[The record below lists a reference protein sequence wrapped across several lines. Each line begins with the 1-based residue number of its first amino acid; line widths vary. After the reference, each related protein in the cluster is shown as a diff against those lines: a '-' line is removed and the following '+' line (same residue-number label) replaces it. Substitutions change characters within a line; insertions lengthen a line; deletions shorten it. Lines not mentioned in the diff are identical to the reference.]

1 MFVVII
7 ICSQKTC
14 YKGIVIVILTF
25 SSKLDMQNY
34 IDQLNEAQRAPV
46 LQKDGPMIVIAGAG
60 SGKTRVLT
68 LRIAYLMHQGVDAF
82 NILALTFTNK
92 AAREMKVR
100 IAQIVGSSE
109 AKNLWMGTFHS
120 VFAKILRAEAD
131 KLGYPS
137 NFTIYD
143 SQDSQRLIGQIIK
156 EMQLDKDIY
165 KPKEILSRIS
175 SYKNSLV
182 TVKAYY
188 NNPELQEADAMSKRP
203 RIGEIY
209 NNYVERCFKSGAMD
223 FDDLL
228 LKTNELLT
236 RFPDVLSKYQNR
248 FKYILVDEYQ
258 DTNHSQYLIVRA
270 LSDRF
275 QNICVVGDDAQSIY
289 AFRGANI
296 NNILNFQ
303 KDYEGVQT
311 YRLEQ
316 NYRSSRNIVEAANS
330 VIDNNKVKLEKVVW
344 TANDFGPKI
353 KVHRSLT
360 DGEEGRFV
368 ASTIFEEKMQ
378 NQKNNSDFAILY
390 RTNAQSRAMED
401 ALRKKDIPYRIYGGL
416 SFYQRKEIKD
426 VLSYLR
432 LVINPKDEEALVR
445 VINYPARG
453 IGNTTLDK
461 LTIAANHYKRS
472 IFEVVEHIDKIDL
485 KITAGTRN
493 KLSDFSNM
501 IKAFQALEETMD
513 AYQLTEHIV
522 KKTGLVQEMR
532 KDTTPEGITRMENIE
547 ELLNGIKDF
556 IEGQREVDGAR
567 GALSEFMEDVALAT
581 DLDKDTG
588 DDDRVALMTIHL
600 AKGLEFP
607 TVFCVGMEEDLF
619 PSAMS
624 MNTRSELEEERR
636 LFYVALT
643 RAEHQAYL
651 TYAQSRYRWGK
662 LVDSDPSRFIEE
674 IKDDYLEYL
683 TPIETNYR
691 YKPTINADIF
701 GDVDKSKLRLKKPVA
716 GTPPAYVTDNEE
728 PKENRNIRKLKPVDA
743 SPTKTTSLTNGNQL
757 LEVGQVVMHERFGK
771 GVIINLEGVGA
782 DKKAEIRF
790 DVGGIKKLLLRFAK
804 LQVL

>member
-1 MFVVII
+1 
-7 ICSQKTC
+7 
-14 YKGIVIVILTF
+14 
-25 SSKLDMQNY
+25 MQHY

-46 LQKDGPMIVIAGAG
+46 LQKDGAMIVIAGAG

-68 LRIAYLMHQGVDAF
+68 VRIANLMHQGVDAF

-92 AAREMKVR
+92 AAREMKKR
-100 IAQIVGSSE
+100 IAEIVGNNE

-120 VFAKILRAEAD
+120 VFAKILRSEAE

-143 SQDSQRLIGQIIK
+143 SQDSLRCLGGIIK

-165 KPKEILSRIS
+165 KPKQILGRIS
-175 SYKNSLV
+175 QYKNSLI
-182 TVKAYY
+182 TVRAYF
-188 NNPELQEADAMSKRP
+188 NNPELQEADAMSKKP
-203 RIGEIY
+203 RMGEIY

-228 LKTNELLT
+228 LKTNELLN
-236 RFPDVLSKYQNR
+236 RFPDVLAKYQDR
-248 FKYILVDEYQ
+248 FRYILVDEYQ
-258 DTNHSQYLIVRA
+258 DTNHSQYLIVKA

-303 KDYEGVQT
+303 KDYDGVKM

-316 NYRSSRNIVEAANS
+316 NYRSSKNIVEAANN
-330 VIDNNKVKLEKVVW
+330 VIDKNKTKLDKIVW
-344 TANDFGPKI
+344 TANDDGPKI
-353 KVHRSLT
+353 KVHRSIT

-368 ASTIFEEKMQ
+368 AGTIFEQKMQ
-378 NQKNNSDFAILY
+378 NQLPNSHFAILY

-401 ALRKKDIPYRIYGGL
+401 ALRKRDIPYRIYGGL

-453 IGNTTLDK
+453 IGDTTVEK
-461 LTIAANHYKRS
+461 LTVAANHYKRS
-472 IFEVVEHIDKIDL
+472 IFEVMEHIDKIDL
-485 KITAGTRN
+485 KLNSGTKT
-493 KLSDFSNM
+493 KLQDFVTM
-501 IKAFQALEETMD
+501 IKSFQVINEQQDAFT
-513 AYQLTEHIV
+513 LTDHV
-522 KKTGLVQEMR
+522 TKKTGLVQELK
-532 KDTTPEGITRMENIE
+532 KDGTPEGIARIENIE

-556 IEGQREVDGAR
+556 TEGQKEIDGAR
-567 GALSEFMEDVALAT
+567 GALAEFMEDVALAT

-607 TVFCVGMEEDLF
+607 HVFVVGMEEDLF

-662 LVDSDPSRFIEE
+662 LVDSEPSRFIEE
-674 IKDDYLEYL
+674 INGEYLEYMN
-683 TPIETNYR
+683 PIDSGYR
-691 YKPTINADIF
+691 YKPSMDIDIF
-701 GDVDKSKLRLKKPVA
+701 GDVDKSKLRLAKPTA
-716 GTPPAYVTDNEE
+716 GTPPEYITKNEPVSSVNIRRLKPLSSGAGSSNSNVTDANLAVG
-728 PKENRNIRKLKPVDA
+728 NI
-743 SPTKTTSLTNGNQL
+743 
-757 LEVGQVVMHERFGK
+757 VMHERFGK
-771 GVIINLEGVGA
+771 GEIVGLEGVGA

-790 DVGGIKKLLLRFAK
+790 DVGGLKKLLLRFAK
-804 LQVL
+804 LNVIG

>member
-1 MFVVII
+1 M
-7 ICSQKTC
+7 KE
-14 YKGIVIVILTF
+14 
-25 SSKLDMQNY
+25 MQRY
-34 IDQLNEAQRAPV
+34 ISQLNEAQQAPV

-68 LRIAYLMHQGVDAF
+68 VRIANLMSQGVDAF

-92 AAREMKVR
+92 AAREMKKR
-100 IAQIVGSSE
+100 IADIVGTNE

-120 VFAKILRAEAD
+120 VFAKILRSEAD

-143 SQDSQRLIGQIIK
+143 SQDSLRCLGGIIK

-165 KPKEILSRIS
+165 KPKQILGRIS
-175 SYKNSLV
+175 SYKNSLI
-182 TVKAYY
+182 TVKAYF
-188 NNPELQEADAMSKRP
+188 NNPELQEADAMSKKP
-203 RIGEIY
+203 RMGEIY
-209 NNYVERCFKSGAMD
+209 QNYVERCFKSGAMD

-228 LKTNELLT
+228 LKTNELLNL
-236 RFPDVLSKYQNR
+236 FPDVLAKYQNR
-248 FKYILVDEYQ
+248 FRYILVDEYQ

-303 KDYEGVQT
+303 KDYANVQL

-316 NYRSSRNIVEAANS
+316 NYRSSKNIVEAANN
-330 VIDNNKVKLEKVVW
+330 VIDKNKTKLDKIVW
-344 TANDFGPKI
+344 TSNADGPKI

-368 ASTIFEEKMQ
+368 AATIFEQKMQ
-378 NQKNNSDFAILY
+378 NQMLNGQFAILY

-401 ALRKKDIPYRIYGGL
+401 ALRKRDIPYRIYGGL

-426 VLSYLR
+426 VLAYLR

-453 IGNTTLDK
+453 IGDTTVEK
-461 LTIAANHYKRS
+461 LTVAANYYKRS
-472 IFEVVEHIDKIDL
+472 IFEVMEHIDKIDL
-485 KITAGTRN
+485 KLNSGTKN
-493 KLSDFSNM
+493 KLTDFVTM
-501 IKAFQALEETMD
+501 IKSFQIINDNQDAFF
-513 AYQLTEHIV
+513 LTDHV
-522 KKTGLVQEMR
+522 TKKTGLVQELK
-532 KDTTPEGITRMENIE
+532 KDGTPEGIAKIENIE

-556 IEGQREVDGAR
+556 TEGQKEIDGAR
-567 GALSEFMEDVALAT
+567 GALAEFLEDVALAT

-607 TVFCVGMEEDLF
+607 HVFIVGLEEDLF

-624 MNTRSELEEERR
+624 LNTRSELEEERR

-662 LVDSDPSRFIEE
+662 LVDSEPSRFIEE
-674 IKDDYLEYL
+674 INDEYLEYL
-683 TPIETNYR
+683 NPVDSGYR
-691 YKPTINADIF
+691 YKPVMDIDVF
-701 GDVDKSKLRLKKPVA
+701 GDIDKTKLRLAKPTA
-716 GTPPAYVTDNEE
+716 GTPPKSPLQNDGGA
-728 PKENRNIRKLKPVDA
+728 PLAIRRLKPM
-743 SPTKTTSLTNGNQL
+743 SGTSSNSSGSDSNIAVGNI
-757 LEVGQVVMHERFGK
+757 VMHERFGK
-771 GVIINLEGVGA
+771 GQIVSMEGIGA

-790 DVGGIKKLLLRFAK
+790 DVGGLKKLLLRFAK
-804 LQVL
+804 LEVIG